1 MVAHPTE
8 AFTLAEITRRTG
20 INPASAHALTAVM
33 LRSGYLQRHPTQ
45 KTYAL
50 GPALVASGAA
60 ALDQLPAIRAAQAE
74 IGWLSEEMQLEV
86 TLTAPTDEEIIV
98 VGAAGDASEF
108 GYVLQ
113 IGQRLP
119 LSPPLGSVF
128 LAWSSPARIEQW
140 LARARPPFSPTETER
155 HRRVL
160 EAVRSWGYAIGLESP
175 ARRGL
180 GAAVA
185 PARDPG
191 PAGTAVASGRDPGPG
206 GTAVAHAPGRD
217 PGPPGPS
224 VVPGTVDD
232 LLAALAKVPYQLSSL
247 DDHRTYDVSMI
258 AAPVFDA
265 NRRVCAAITVSG
277 LAPAVAP
284 ADIVAVAERVR
295 GAALVVTKRARGR
308 LPEAG

>member
-1 MVAHPTE
+1 VARPALAADRALQVIDLMVAHPTE
-8 AFTLAEITRRTG
+8 SFTLAEITRRTG

-74 IGWLSEEMQLEV
+74 IGWLSDELQLEV
-86 TLTAPTDEEIIV
+86 TLSAPTDDEIIV

-108 GYVLQ
+108 GSVLQ

-128 LAWSSPARIEQW
+128 LAWATPARIDHW
-140 LARARPPFSPTETER
+140 LARARPPFSPTEIER
-155 HRRVL
+155 QGRVL
-160 EAVRSWGYAIGLESP
+160 EAVRHRGYAIGLESP

-185 PARDPG
+185 HSTPG
-191 PAGTAVASGRDPGPG
+191 ERGLE
-206 GTAVAHAPGRD
+206 
-217 PGPPGPS
+217 
-224 VVPGTVDD
+224 PGTVDD

-247 DDHRTYDVSMI
+247 DERRTYDVSMI
-258 AAPVFDA
+258 AAPIFDA
-265 NRRVCAAITVSG
+265 HRRVCAAITVNG
-277 LAPAVAP
+277 LAPAAAP

>member
-1 MVAHPTE
+1 MSRPALAADRALQVIDLMVAHPTE
-8 AFTLAEITRRTG
+8 SFTLAEITRRTG

-45 KTYAL
+45 KTYSL

-74 IGWLSEEMQLEV
+74 IGLLSDELRLEV

-108 GYVLQ
+108 GSVLQ

-128 LAWSSPARIEQW
+128 LAWSTPDRVEQW
-140 LARARPPFSPTETER
+140 VARARPPFSPNEIER
-155 HRRVL
+155 QNRVFD
-160 EAVRSWGYAIGLESP
+160 AVRSWGYAIGLESP

-180 GAAVA
+180 G
-185 PARDPG
+185 D
-191 PAGTAVASGRDPGPG
+191 
-206 GTAVAHAPGRD
+206 AVAHANGHS
-217 PGPPGPS
+217 GS
-224 VVPGTVDD
+224 VVRSHGPGTVDD

-247 DDHRTYDVSMI
+247 DERRTYDVSMI
-258 AAPVFDA
+258 AAPVFDT

-277 LAPAVAP
+277 LAPAAEA

-295 GAALVVTKRARGR
+295 GAALVITKRARGR
-308 LPEAG
+308 LPEAV